1 MFMYLRDYG
10 VFVLQLVLISL
21 IFFYIFLQGFF
32 SFIFKN
38 FVLKN
43 IIDYFVEE
51 GSFEEEELF
60 GMFCV
65 LKREEMGKD
74 KNL

>member
-1 MFMYLRDYG
+1 MFMYLRDHG
-10 VFVLQLVLISL
+10 VFVLQPVLISL
-21 IFFYIFLQGFF
+21 ILLYILLQGSF
-32 SFIFKN
+32 SFTSKN
-38 FVLKN
+38 PVLKN
-43 IIDYFVEE
+43 ITDYLVEE
-51 GSFEEEELF
+51 GSFEEEELL

>member
-65 LKREEMGKD
+65 
-74 KNL
+74 

>member
-65 LKREEMGKD
+65 LKREEIGKD